1 MQQGGKME
9 QVLKELGIDKPGEYG
24 RNNTYVVDIENSDEF
39 GKIYSILD
47 KNDDVEQNEENSL
60 LTLHNA
66 SIYYLYGDYQINLI
80 ADFDADEYRMVLADV
95 AEEMSKER
103 DDEEDE

>member
-1 MQQGGKME
+1 ME
-9 QVLKELGIDKPGEYG
+9 QVLKQLKIDKPGAYG

-47 KNDDVEQNEENSL
+47 KNNDVEQNEENSL

-66 SIYYLYGDYQINLI
+66 SIYYLYKDYQINLI
-80 ADFDADEYRMVLADV
+80 GDFDADQYRMVVANV
-95 AEEMSKER
+95 AEEMSKEG
-103 DDEEDE
+103 DEEDE